1 MAKKDEIKGAYI
13 ERMKLAEDISRK
25 IKEGI
30 PLMSEEIAYVC
41 RVLRD
46 PLDEFCLREGTYR
59 LVEMHD
65 LSAEEANSLENEA
78 AEVVRDVIDYTERLY
93 DDIDHA
99 LEDMIWEKTT
109 GKTDA

>member
-1 MAKKDEIKGAYI
+1 
-13 ERMKLAEDISRK
+13 MK
-25 IKEGI
+25 
-30 PLMSEEIAYVC
+30 
-41 RVLRD
+41 
-46 PLDEFCLREGTYR
+46 
-59 LVEMHD
+59 HN